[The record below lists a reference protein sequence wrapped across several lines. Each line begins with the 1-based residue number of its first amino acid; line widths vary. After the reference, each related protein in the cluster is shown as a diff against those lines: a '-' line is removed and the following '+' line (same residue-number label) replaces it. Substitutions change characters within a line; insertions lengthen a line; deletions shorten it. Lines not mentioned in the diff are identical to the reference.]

1 MVARITS
8 GSSPAGALFYNKE
21 KIDKERAY
29 LLLCQNALMTTPSDG
44 RLDMIRAMETFQPYL
59 DVNQRTK
66 KMVFHVSLNP
76 APEDKLTDAQLSEI
90 AQVYMEKWG
99 MGNNRISSSNT
110 PTSTATTCI
119 SCRSVSTARDG
130 NFRMTSRHA
139 ARWTPCGE

>member
-21 KIDKERAY
+21 KIDKEKAY

-59 DVNQRTK
+59 DANQRTK

-90 AQVYMEKWG
+90 AQVYMEK
-99 MGNNRISSSNT
+99 MGYGEQPYFVFKHCDIDREHVHIISLRIDQQGKKL
-110 PTSTATTCI
+110 PHDFEAR
-119 SCRSVSTARDG
+119 RSMDTLR
-130 NFRMTSRHA
+130 
-139 ARWTPCGE
+139 

>member
-59 DVNQRTK
+59 DANQRTK

-76 APEDKLTDAQLSEI
+76 APEDKLTDEQLREV
-90 AQVYMEKWG
+90 AREYMER
-99 MGNNRISSSNT
+99 MGYGNQPYIVFKHKDISREHLHIVSLRVDENGHK
-110 PTSTATTCI
+110 I
-119 SCRSVSTARDG
+119 SDSYDLSCPAVL
-130 NFRMTSRHA
+130 
-139 ARWTPCGE
+139 